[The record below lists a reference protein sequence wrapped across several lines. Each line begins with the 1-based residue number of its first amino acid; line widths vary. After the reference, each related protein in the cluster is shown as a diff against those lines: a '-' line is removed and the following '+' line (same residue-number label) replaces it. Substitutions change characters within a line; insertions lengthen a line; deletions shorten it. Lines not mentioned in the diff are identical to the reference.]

1 MDVKEAILTRRSIR
15 AFKQKPVPEEIMK
28 EIVRVAA
35 WSPSGYNIQPWY
47 LHVVSGKSLELL
59 KQALL
64 EKYTKGIDGKPEIPS
79 YNLGEPHNERRK
91 QLGIRVMN
99 AKGIARDDKVKRAE
113 WTAKMYKFF
122 DAPSVI
128 IISTDRSLGSM
139 ALSDLGVIS
148 MSLMLLI
155 HSYGLGTCPEG
166 IVSAYPDVI
175 RKLLGIPE
183 DKLILLALPVG
194 YPDMDAPV
202 NKFERQREPVENFV
216 KWLK

>member
-15 AFKQKPVPEEIMK
+15 AFQPKPVPQEILQ
-28 EIVRVAA
+28 EILRVAA

-47 LHVVSGKSLELL
+47 LHVVSEQTLENL
-59 KQALL
+59 KHALL
-64 EKYTKGIDGKPEIPS
+64 EKSKTDPEGKPEVPF
-79 YNLGEPHNERRK
+79 YDLGEQHKERRK
-91 QLGIRVMN
+91 RLGIRVME

-113 WTAKMYKFF
+113 WTAQMYKFF
-122 DAPSVI
+122 EAPSVI
-128 IISTDRSLGSM
+128 IVSTDRRLGSM
-139 ALSDLGVIS
+139 ALCDLGVIS

-166 IVSAYPDVI
+166 IAAAYPDVM
-175 RKLLGIPE
+175 RKILGVPE

-194 YPDMDAPV
+194 YPDPNAPV

-216 KWLK
+216 QWRK

>member
-15 AFKQKPVPEEIMK
+15 AFQPTPVPQKLLE

-35 WSPSGYNIQPWY
+35 WSPSGYNLQPWY
-47 LHVVSGKSLELL
+47 LHVVSGQTLENMR
-59 KQALL
+59 KALT
-64 EKYTKGIDGKPEIPS
+64 EKYKTDPEGKPEVPF
-79 YNLGEPHNERRK
+79 YDLGEIHKERRK
-91 QLGIRVMN
+91 QVGMRIMD
-99 AKGIARDDKVKRAE
+99 AKGIAREDKVRRSE
-113 WTAKMYKFF
+113 WTAQMYKFF
-122 DAPSVI
+122 DAPCVI
-128 IISTDRSLGSM
+128 IISTDRRLGSM
-139 ALSDLGVIS
+139 ALCDLGVIS

-166 IVSAYPDVI
+166 IAAAYPEVM

-183 DKLILLALPVG
+183 DKIILLALPVG
-194 YPDMDAPV
+194 YPDTDAPV

>member
-15 AFKQKPVPEEIMK
+15 AFKPKLVPQEILQ
-28 EIVRVAA
+28 EILRVAA

-47 LHVVSGKSLELL
+47 LHVVSEQTLENL
-59 KQALL
+59 KHALL
-64 EKYTKGIDGKPEIPS
+64 EKSKTDPDGKPEVQF
-79 YNLGEPHNERRK
+79 YDLGEQHKERRK
-91 QLGIRVMN
+91 QLGIRVME

-113 WTAKMYKFF
+113 WTAQMYKFF

-128 IISTDRSLGSM
+128 IVSTDRRLGSM
-139 ALSDLGVIS
+139 ALCDLGVIS

-166 IVSAYPDVI
+166 IAAAYPDVM
-175 RKLLGIPE
+175 RKILGITE

-194 YPDMDAPV
+194 YPDPNAQV

-216 KWLK
+216 QWRK

>member
-15 AFKQKPVPEEIMK
+15 AFTPQPVPNEILQ

-47 LHVVSGKSLELL
+47 LHIVTGKTLENL
-59 KQALL
+59 KSALL
-64 EKYTKGIDGKPEIPS
+64 ERYKTDPEGKPEVAF
-79 YNLGEPHNERRK
+79 YDLGEQHKERRK
-91 QLGIRVMN
+91 QVGMRIMD

-113 WTAKMYKFF
+113 WTAQMYKFF

-128 IISTDRSLGSM
+128 IISTDRRLGSM
-139 ALSDLGVIS
+139 ALCDLGVIS
-148 MSLMLLI
+148 MSLMLMI

-166 IVSAYPDVI
+166 IAAAYPDVM

-183 DKLILLALPVG
+183 EQLILLALPVG
-194 YPDMDAPV
+194 YPDTNAPV
-202 NKFERQREPVENFV
+202 NKFERQREPVEKFV
-216 KWLK
+216 QWRK